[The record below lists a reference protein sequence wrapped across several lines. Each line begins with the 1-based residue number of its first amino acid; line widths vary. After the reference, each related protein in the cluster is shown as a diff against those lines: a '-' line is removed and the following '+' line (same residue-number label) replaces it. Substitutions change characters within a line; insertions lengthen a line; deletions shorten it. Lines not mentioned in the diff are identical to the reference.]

1 MKSRNWLRAL
11 FGYFLRGII
20 VIAPLGIT
28 GYLIY
33 SFVRFL
39 DNLIPGL
46 YPGLSFAIIIA
57 GVTFIGLNSSTIIF
71 KAIND
76 FLADVIEHMPGAKI
90 IYTSMRDVFTS
101 LSGNQKKFKHPVL
114 VLFFKDAGIHRIGF
128 ITNENLSSL
137 GVEGLVAVYFPHS
150 YAFSGNLFLVPRENV
165 KPLPGVSATDA
176 LKMIISGGVATF
188 GIPEAESPNI

>member
-20 VIAPLGIT
+20 VIAPIGIT

-33 SFVRFL
+33 SFIHFL

-46 YPGLSFAIIIA
+46 HPGLSFGIVIVA
-57 GVTFIGLNSSTIIF
+57 VTFIGLNSSTIIF
-71 KAIND
+71 KAIID
-76 FLADVIEHMPGAKI
+76 FLDDIIEHTPGAKI

-101 LSGNQKKFKHPVL
+101 FSGNRKKFKHPVL
-114 VLFFKDAGIHRIGF
+114 VLFFKDAGIQRIGF
-128 ITNENLSSL
+128 MTNEDLSSL
-137 GVEGLVAVYFPHS
+137 GMSDLVAVYFPHS
-150 YAFSGNLFLVPRENV
+150 YAFSGNLFLVPREHV
-165 KPLPGVSATDA
+165 TSLPGVSATDA

-188 GIPEAESPNI
+188 EMPEAESPKI

>member
-39 DNLIPGL
+39 DNVIQGL
-46 YPGLSFAIIIA
+46 YPGLSFIIIIA
-57 GVTFIGLNSSTIIF
+57 GITFIGLSSSTIIF
-71 KAIND
+71 KAVID
-76 FLADVIEHMPGAKI
+76 FLEDLIEHTPGAKV

-101 LSGNQKKFKHPVL
+101 FSGNRKKFQHPVL

-128 ITNENLSSL
+128 ITNENLSRL
-137 GVEGLVAVYFPHS
+137 GNDDLVAVYFPHS

-165 KPLPGVSATDA
+165 RSLPGM
-176 LKMIISGGVATF
+176 LLPMH
-188 GIPEAESPNI
+188 